1 MISVQVIIGS
11 DIYKTFMK
19 VKKNHGSFTFGQN
32 EKYNNT
38 KHSQVLPSCQHYQSL
53 IFLNFK
59 VYHDAL
65 FLKDDMR

>member
-32 EKYNNT
+32 EKYDNT
-38 KHSQVLPSCQHYQSL
+38 KHPFFNQAVNIIQV
-53 IFLNFK
+53 
-59 VYHDAL
+59 
-65 FLKDDMR
+65 